1 LDSEPIY
8 GDPKSAILPAIGWVL
23 LLSIAT
29 LMLNLATTILIGRLE
44 GSAALGKYAVWQLT
58 IGLFVGFGSLGLTG
72 SAGRLMAQRNPDQ
85 TPAGPIL
92 RMAYRLSWIS
102 GLSSAI
108 LLIGFSQFFSADIL
122 ENRDVAGFLTLGAF
136 CVPFAVVSGIQS
148 ALLQAAEQFRT
159 LVRISLP
166 ILTASFI
173 FQLFGLNYGGL
184 EGLILGTGIGYVLQ
198 VVVLHKGLMSW
209 ISQAGELGR
218 GSKDV
223 NLRQM
228 LIPGIGLV
236 AINVVVNLATWFSWV
251 LVARSPIG
259 FVQLATLSIARSWAG
274 LVQFVPG
281 VVLRVLSA
289 RVWRTFGRPA
299 GGTGAMASGTMLR
312 YAVMTG
318 LTGAV
323 VILFS
328 SDWIYGI
335 YGHSSDEGAAV
346 LAVLCVVALLD
357 VAGNVRAV
365 AAYGLDRTWRVFWV
379 KVFTGAL
386 LVAITYAG
394 VRTGYGTLG
403 YAAGCLVAALLSFAA
418 MFRFV
423 DVNSPPSRI
432 DEPVRHA

>member
-1 LDSEPIY
+1 LDSESVY
-8 GDPKSAILPAIGWVL
+8 GDPKSAILPAIGWIL

-58 IGLFVGFGSLGLTG
+58 IGLFVGFGCLGLTG
-72 SAGRLMAQRNPDQ
+72 SAGMLIAQRDPHR
-85 TPAGPIL
+85 TPAGPII
-92 RMAYRLSWIS
+92 RVTYRLSWIS
-102 GLSSAI
+102 GLLSAI

-136 CVPFAVVSGIQS
+136 CVPFAVVSGIQA
-148 ALLQAAEQFRT
+148 ALLQAAEQFRA
-159 LVRISLP
+159 LVRSSLP
-166 ILTASFI
+166 TLTASFI
-173 FQLFGLNYGGL
+173 FQLLGLYYRGL
-184 EGLILGTGIGYVLQ
+184 EGLILGTGIGYALQ
-198 VVVLHKGLMSW
+198 VLVFHRCLMSW
-209 ISQAGELGR
+209 ISQAGELGS
-218 GSKDV
+218 GSQDV

-289 RVWRTFGRPA
+289 RVWRTVGLPA
-299 GGTGAMASGTMLR
+299 GGAAALASGTMLR
-312 YAVMTG
+312 YALGTG
-318 LTGAV
+318 LAGAV

-335 YGHSSDEGAAV
+335 YGHSSDEGAPV
-346 LAVLCVVALLD
+346 LAVLCVAALLE

-365 AAYGLDRTWRVFWV
+365 VAYGSGQTGRIFWV
-379 KVFTGAL
+379 KVFTGTV
-386 LVAITYAG
+386 LVAITYLG
-394 VRTGYGTLG
+394 IRTGFGPLG
-403 YAAGCLVAALLSFAA
+403 YAAGCLAAALLSLAA
-418 MFRFV
+418 VFRFV
-423 DVNSPPSRI
+423 NVNSAPSKI